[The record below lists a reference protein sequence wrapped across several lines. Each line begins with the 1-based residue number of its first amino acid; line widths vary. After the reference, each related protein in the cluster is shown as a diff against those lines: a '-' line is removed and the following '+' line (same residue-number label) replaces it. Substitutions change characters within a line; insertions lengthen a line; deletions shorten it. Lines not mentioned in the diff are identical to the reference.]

1 MSDIKSVLF
10 VGVGGQ
16 GTILASKILTIGL
29 IGHGYDVKMSEVHGM
44 SQRGGSVSTQVR
56 FGSKVYSPIIGEG
69 SADILVSFEE
79 MEAARYA
86 RFLKKD
92 GKMVVNTTQIPS
104 LPVLSGVC
112 QYPRGIVE
120 ELKKHV
126 PVWAFDA
133 TKVDAIV
140 ESEEPISLAPNREP
154 SAIDKQIAENIFPYL
169 HDGITLQLGIGGMPN
184 ALGILIAGS
193 DLKDLGMHTE
203 LMSDGYLDLYQSGKI
218 TNDKKPFQR
227 GKGVFSICMGSKEL
241 YEFLDHNQDI
251 LSAPMHYVNNP
262 ETIRQLDDF
271 ISINSCIAV
280 DLYGQVCSE
289 SAGTR
294 QISGTG
300 GQLDFVTGAYAADHG
315 KAFLAMP
322 SSRVDKQG
330 IRHSNILPKFTAG
343 DIITTPRTQAP
354 YMVTE
359 YGVANLSGLATWQR
373 AEALINIAHPDV
385 REDLIKAAE
394 AQYIWRRSNKC

>member
-29 IGHGYDVKMSEVHGM
+29 IGHGYDVKMSEVHGEVHGM

-56 FGSKVYSPIIGEG
+56 FCSKVYSPIIGEG
-69 SADILVSFEE
+69 AADILVSFEE

-86 RFLKKD
+86 RFLKTD
-92 GKMVVNTTQIPS
+92 GKMVVNTAQLPS
-104 LPVLSGVC
+104 LPVLSGDC
-112 QYPRGIVE
+112 PYPQGIVE

-154 SAIDKQIAENIFPYL
+154 SAIDQQIAENIFPYL

-184 ALGILIAGS
+184 ALGSLIAGS

-271 ISINSCIAV
+271 ISINSCIVV
-280 DLYGQVCSE
+280 DSMARSARNRQGHGK
-289 SAGTR
+289 SAG
-294 QISGTG
+294 
-300 GQLDFVTGAYAADHG
+300 LAA
-315 KAFLAMP
+315 
-322 SSRVDKQG
+322 SWTS
-330 IRHSNILPKFTAG
+330 
-343 DIITTPRTQAP
+343 
-354 YMVTE
+354 
-359 YGVANLSGLATWQR
+359 
-373 AEALINIAHPDV
+373 
-385 REDLIKAAE
+385 
-394 AQYIWRRSNKC
+394 